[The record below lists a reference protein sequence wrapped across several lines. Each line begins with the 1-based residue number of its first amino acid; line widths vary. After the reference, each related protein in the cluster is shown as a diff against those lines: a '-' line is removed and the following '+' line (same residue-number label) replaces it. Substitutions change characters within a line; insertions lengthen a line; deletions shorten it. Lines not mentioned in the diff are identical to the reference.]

1 MNQKGQAL
9 VSIVV
14 LAAAAAVI
22 AAGAALTAISLSK
35 TAALSKDSDKV
46 YYLAESG
53 AEEALLALLRDPTY
67 TGNNQKLDN
76 TSVVISVTGIN
87 QKTIISEAFNNNVK
101 RRVEVLAQLTN
112 NILTITSWKEIE

>member
-87 QKTIISEAFNNNVK
+87 QKTIVSEASNNNVK
-101 RRVEVLAQLTN
+101 RRIEVLAQFTN

>member
-101 RRVEVLAQLTN
+101 RRVEVLAQFTN

>member
-1 MNQKGQAL
+1 
-9 VSIVV
+9 
-14 LAAAAAVI
+14 
-22 AAGAALTAISLSK
+22 
-35 TAALSKDSDKV
+35 
-46 YYLAESG
+46 
-53 AEEALLALLRDPTY
+53 LRDPTY

-101 RRVEVLAQLTN
+101 RRVEVLAQFTN